1 MLVEVGTAG
10 QPHDFLFLVAFHNSA
25 ESRYFPFHSDQP
37 VENHNLITARPDI
50 PWLEMSFTLRQDRI
64 LRMASKTDA
73 TG

>member
-1 MLVEVGTAG
+1 
-10 QPHDFLFLVAFHNSA
+10 
-25 ESRYFPFHSDQP
+25 